1 MAFWPKKQ
9 KRTAAR
15 KSRRRSG
22 KSSGDFRL
30 ALFGVV
36 NSGKTSL
43 ARALFDEPDFGHVSI
58 VPGSTKMSKE
68 LSRKVEYAQSSF
80 TVVDTPG
87 VEGFY
92 GLVSEFKE
100 ASEALEERDWLQRF
114 DAWWAERLASL
125 GPADTEA
132 PTVEHRFE
140 DAYKAMR
147 NAKALCL
154 VHKGSD
160 VLQENVRED
169 VAALMEVVRRIRKP
183 CFSVLKDACS
193 EAFATHSGTWKEFSE
208 SLGVHQIV
216 VFDSHRRRR
225 VHVNRFFTALEEV
238 LPVSQR
244 GDKAIVARVKKQLL
258 PKSRNP
264 WKSSLAGLVTVTW
277 QGVAHF
283 NPLASRDPAF
293 YLGHAEKAVR
303 RHIDLCVKK
312 SRVPKHVKEAVN
324 HRIDEAVAGEV
335 TSENALVVEHSLVGG
350 VWPAFY
356 VRLKPDP
363 AARLIATV
371 VFLHIEAAVWGGGQG
386 SDPSAWDEAEFNDRM
401 DDFVKRY
408 GQRWAGRLK
417 DMSDNA
423 KAVAGDATTFE
434 ELAAEVVRLIDA
446 RS

>member
-58 VPGSTKMSKE
+58 VPGSTKTAKE
-68 LSRKVEYAQSSF
+68 LSRKVKYAQSSF

-216 VFDSHRRRR
+216 VFDSHRRRL
-225 VHVNRFFTALEEV
+225 VHVNGFFKALEEV

-258 PKSRNP
+258 LPESRKP
-264 WKSSLAGLVTVTW
+264 WKSSLAGLVAMTW

-283 NPLASRDPAF
+283 NPLASRDPVS
-293 YLGHAEKAVR
+293 YLGHAEKAVQQ
-303 RHIDLCVKK
+303 HIALCVKK

-324 HRIDEAVAGEV
+324 HWIDETVAGEL
-335 TSENALVVEHSLVGG
+335 TSENAVVVENSLVGG

-356 VRLKPDP
+356 VRLKPEP
-363 AARLIATV
+363 AARLIAAV
-371 VFLHIEAAVWGGGQG
+371 VFLHIEVAVWGGGQG
-386 SDPSAWDEAEFNDRM
+386 SDPSAWDEVEFNDRM

-408 GQRWAGRLK
+408 GKRWAGRLK
-417 DMSDNA
+417 GSSAN
-423 KAVAGDATTFE
+423 AGDATSFE
-434 ELAAEVVRLIDA
+434 ELVADVIRVVETH
-446 RS
+446 S